1 MGTTISALT
10 SSASATSTSDTSAL
24 SSMTSDDFLTLLLTE
39 LQNQDPTD
47 PVSTSD
53 MLQQF
58 STLTQVADSEK
69 TNSYLS
75 SLVNSMSTLSNS
87 QTVNYIGKTISYSC
101 DNITVSNGTAGNLNF
116 DLAGDTTAVTATIY
130 NSSGTAVNTLSLGSL
145 SSGSYSLS
153 WDGTDSSG
161 STLSD
166 GTYTVKYSATDTSG
180 SSVTVTTSGTVAVI
194 GVVYNGGVA
203 YLVTAN
209 GDIPVSSVTEVD

>member
-1 MGTTISALT
+1 MTTISSLT
-10 SSASATSTSDTSAL
+10 SSTSTSTSASTSSAL
-24 SSMTSDDFLTLLLTE
+24 SSLTSEDFLTLLLTE

-47 PVSTSD
+47 PISTSD

-58 STLTQVADSEK
+58 STLTQVADAEK

-75 SLVNSMSTLSNS
+75 DLADNMSNLSNS
-87 QTVNYIGKTISYSC
+87 QSLNYIGKTITYSC
-101 DNITVSNGTAGNLNF
+101 DSITVSDGAASNLSF
-116 DLAGDTTAVTATIY
+116 DLASDATDVTATIY
-130 NSSGTAVNTLSLGSL
+130 NSSGTAVNTIDLGSL

-166 GTYTVKYSATDTSG
+166 GTYTVKYSATDSSG
-180 SSVTVTTSGTVAVI
+180 SSVSVTTSGTVEVT
-194 GVVYNGGVA
+194 GVVYNSGVS

-209 GDIPVSSVTEVD
+209 GDIPVSSVTAVE